1 MLSTSSRYRPGLGGL
16 LALAV
21 PLAFAACG
29 AGDSPLAPADAPAYS
44 AAVPA
49 ATSAATDL
57 ALLGT
62 AQRILFVSTRA
73 GGYDVFKMDP
83 TGANVSRV
91 TFFGYYGTEPAWA
104 WDNKRIALIRPRKDA
119 QNVEHADLFLMNAD
133 GSNMHWARS
142 QPSAFDMRYPSWS
155 PDGVHVVLAIMLGG
169 KPYLATMN
177 VTNGNMSFVLFAGK
191 IVQGNF
197 PSYDKTGKKI
207 LYVNDTGR
215 EIDMLD
221 LSTDTVYLEVRSEY
235 TMGCPTL
242 SPDGTR
248 IAFQQVVGPN
258 VDVYVK
264 YRSGGASGASGASGA
279 VRRLTTDPGYD
290 GVPAWSPDGTRIAF
304 QSQRSGK
311 SQIWV
316 MNAATG
322 GSLARITNNA
332 FEEKSAAWSH

>member
-1 MLSTSSRYRPGLGGL
+1 MRSTRSYRRRLGRL
-16 LALAV
+16 VALAV

-29 AGDSPLAPADAPAYS
+29 GDSPLAPADAPAGS
-44 AAVPA
+44 AEVPA
-49 ATSAATDL
+49 ATSPAADL
-57 ALLGT
+57 ALLGS

-91 TFFGYYGTEPAWA
+91 SFFGYYGTEPAWS
-104 WDNKRIALIRPRKDA
+104 WDNKRIVLVRPRKDA

-133 GSNMHWARS
+133 GSNKHWARAQAS
-142 QPSAFDMRYPSWS
+142 PFDMRYPAWS
-155 PDGVHVVLAIMLGG
+155 PDGVHVVTAIMLGG

-177 VTNGNMSFVLFAGK
+177 VTNGNMSFVLFGGK

-197 PSYDKTGKKI
+197 PSYDKTGKRI
-207 LYVNDTGR
+207 LYVNSTGKV
-215 EIDMLD
+215 IMQLD
-221 LSTDTVYLEVRSEY
+221 LTSDTNYYVVASDYV
-235 TMGCPTL
+235 MGCPQL

-248 IAFQQVVGPN
+248 VAFQQVVGSN

-264 YRSGGASGASGASGA
+264 YLVGGASSN

-290 GVPAWSPDGTRIAF
+290 GVPTWSPDGTRIAF

>member
-1 MLSTSSRYRPGLGGL
+1 MLSTSSRHPLLRSYRPGLDRL

-21 PLAFAACG
+21 PLAFAGCG
-29 AGDSPLAPADAPAYS
+29 GDSPLAPADGPATS

-49 ATSAATDL
+49 ATSEATDL

-104 WDNKRIALIRPRKDA
+104 RDNKRIALIRPRKDA

-133 GSNMHWARS
+133 GSNKHWARS
-142 QPSAFDMRYPSWS
+142 QASSFDMRYPSWS
-155 PDGVHVVLAIMLGG
+155 PDGVHVVLAVMVGG

-191 IVQGNF
+191 VVQGNF

-221 LSTDTVYLEVRSEY
+221 LSTATEFLMVRSEY

-264 YRSGGASGASGASGA
+264 YLIGGATSN

-290 GVPAWSPDGTRIAF
+290 GVPSWSPDGTRIAF

>member
-1 MLSTSSRYRPGLGGL
+1 LVRSYRPRLGRL

-29 AGDSPLAPADAPAYS
+29 AGDSPLAPADAPAGS
-44 AAVPA
+44 AEVPA
-49 ATSAATDL
+49 ATSAAADL

-91 TFFGYYGTEPAWA
+91 SFFGYYGTEPAWA

-133 GSNMHWARS
+133 GSNKHWARS
-142 QPSAFDMRYPSWS
+142 QPSPFDMRYPAWS
-155 PDGVHVVLAIMLGG
+155 PDGVHVVMAIMLGG

-207 LYVNDTGR
+207 LYVNETGKVIIQLDLPSDTGYYMVTS
-215 EIDMLD
+215 D
-221 LSTDTVYLEVRSEY
+221 Y
-235 TMGCPTL
+235 TMGCPQL

-248 IAFQQVVGPN
+248 IAYQQVVGPN

-264 YRSGGASGASGASGA
+264 YLTGGTTSN

-322 GSLARITNNA
+322 GSLTRITNNA